1 MKQLLTII
9 LLIASLWSQAQSH
22 KEYKLLY
29 KEAKKDSI
37 TAISVLDDSSFFILY
52 YPDFI
57 VSILHSDAVKFKSP
71 ETTIFFITNVQG
83 DYYILP
89 HHNKAYKQLL
99 ISFNKY
105 KFYKR
110 PLIDSL

>member
-1 MKQLLTII
+1 MKRVLIVI

-22 KEYKLLY
+22 KDYRLLY
-29 KEAKKDSI
+29 KEVKKDSI
-37 TAISVLDDSSFFILY
+37 TKIAVLDEGSLFIIY

-57 VSILHSDAVKFKSP
+57 VSTFHGNAVKFKST
-71 ETTIFFITNVQG
+71 ETIIFFITNVKG

-110 PLIDSL
+110 PQIDSL